1 MTTFRDFSMTSMADI
16 SGRVLYEDNH
26 IIIVNKLPGEIVQAD
41 KTGDA
46 TLMDDIRAY
55 YTYRAQSNDFNYL
68 DAAGPF
74 DSAILNSV
82 GMAPILG
89 GDDKKVIEA
98 CNACYE
104 NLKQRTNR
112 KNGCVIIYKTRHPD
126 GRQKILTTYAF
137 Q

>member
-1 MTTFRDFSMTSMADI
+1 MRKILMAAAALTLIMTTAVFTSC
-16 SGRVLYEDNH
+16 
-26 IIIVNKLPGEIVQAD
+26 NKMDELDG
-41 KTGDA
+41 
-46 TLMDDIRAY
+46 MDDIRAY